1 MVLIVQDW
9 KLLREHLE
17 ELPSALLIYKVDQQG
32 AKARLRVK
40 VGMLGL
46 DRFYD
51 EKDDEFDQVMRFLD
65 EHGAV
70 VVKEQRLDE
79 VFFM

>member
-1 MVLIVQDW
+1 VVLIISDW
-9 KLLREHLE
+9 KLLRSHLE
-17 ELPSALLIYKVDQQG
+17 ELPSAVLLYRVDQQG

-40 VGMLGL
+40 AGMLGL
-46 DRFYD
+46 DRFYN
-51 EKDDEFDQVMRFLD
+51 EKDEEFDQVMRFLD